1 MGRRHKGRSVNG
13 ILLLNKP
20 LGMTSNRVLQ
30 IVKRCF
36 QAAKAGHT
44 GSLDPAASGLLP
56 ICFGE
61 ATKVS
66 NFLLDSDKEYITTVQ
81 LGQVT
86 NTADAEGEVIES
98 KSVGE
103 LIESEVQSVLTQF
116 LGEIAQVPPMHSA
129 LKQDG
134 KRLYELA
141 HKGIEVE
148 RKARQITI
156 HVLQLLDIDN
166 VAKQIRLQVSCSK
179 GTYIRTLAEDIGKAM
194 GCGAHVLTLH
204 RIKTGP
210 FSAEQ
215 MIDFAKID
223 EFEGDPVEL
232 DEFLLP
238 CDSGLMH
245 LEKVV
250 LSQELTKLLMHGQT
264 VAVENAP
271 SQGELRLYSDSE
283 VFLGIGETKENGQIA
298 PKRLFNID

>member
-1 MGRRHKGRSVNG
+1 MARRHKGRSVNG

-86 NTADAEGEVIES
+86 NTADAEGEVIET
-98 KSVGE
+98 KPVGE

-179 GTYIRTLAEDIGKAM
+179 GTYIRTLAEDIGKTM

-215 MIDFAKID
+215 MIDFAKFD

-264 VAVENAP
+264 VTVEKAP
-271 SQGELRLYSDSE
+271 NQGKLRLYSDSDL
-283 VFLGIGETKENGQIA
+283 FLGIGEVNESSQIV
-298 PKRLFNID
+298 PKRLFNLA

>member
-81 LGQVT
+81 LGQIT
-86 NTADAEGEVIES
+86 NTADAEGEVIET
-98 KSVGE
+98 KPVAE
-103 LIESEVQSVLTQF
+103 LVEAEIQSVLTQF
-116 LGEIAQVPPMHSA
+116 LGEISQVPPMHSA

-148 RKARQITI
+148 RKARQVTI
-156 HVLQLLDIDN
+156 HALQLLDIDN
-166 VAKQIRLQVSCSK
+166 DAKQISLQVSCSK
-179 GTYIRTLAEDIGKAM
+179 GTYIRTLADDIGKTM
-194 GCGAHVLTLH
+194 GCGAHVATLH

-210 FSAEQ
+210 FSAKD
-215 MIDFAKID
+215 MVDFAEID
-223 EFEGDPVEL
+223 EFDGDPAEL
-232 DEFLLP
+232 DKYLLA

-245 LEKVV
+245 LEKAV
-250 LSQELTKLLMHGQT
+250 LSEKTTELLMHGQT
-264 VAVENAP
+264 VTVGDAP
-271 SQGELRLYSDSE
+271 DQGELRLYSDSE
-283 VFLGIGETKENGQIA
+283 VFLGIGEAKGNGQIA
-298 PKRLFNID
+298 PKRLFNLA